1 MKKLIPP
8 VLAVAFILV
17 GCGEP
22 CPHYNRTSVVSLTG
36 QATEIPSKEQG
47 KIKPYGSVQLFENK
61 ADITK
66 PYEIIA
72 ILTVSGNLG
81 EEAKFMKAFEYRA
94 ADLGADGVIFY
105 RGVVTPGVNF
115 NGLFYNSTQNASF
128 RGEAIRFK

>member
-1 MKKLIPP
+1 MQKLIVPF
-8 VLAVAFILV
+8 LAVAFFVV

-22 CPHYNRTSVVSLTG
+22 CPHYNRTSVVSLIG
-36 QATEIPSKEQG
+36 QPTEIPSKERG

-61 ADITK
+61 AEITK
-66 PYEIIA
+66 PYEVIA

-81 EEAKFMKAFEYRA
+81 EEARFMKAFEYRA

-105 RGVVTPGVNF
+105 KGQVTPGLNF
-115 NGLFYNSTQNASF
+115 NGLFYNSTQEASF